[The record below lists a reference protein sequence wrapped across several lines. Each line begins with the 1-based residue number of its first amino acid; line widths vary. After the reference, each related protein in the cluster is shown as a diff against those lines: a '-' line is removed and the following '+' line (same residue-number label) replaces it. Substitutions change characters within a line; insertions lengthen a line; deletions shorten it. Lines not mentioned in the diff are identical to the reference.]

1 MNLYKVTAL
10 VEDAWD
16 VEDDHQK
23 RKRVI
28 GYVIAGDG
36 VSAGA
41 GEKICIKS
49 TGSYSKS
56 GKKQN
61 LVRGLG

>member
-28 GYVIAGDG
+28 GYAIAGM
-36 VSAGA
+36 VSLLAG
-41 GEKICIKS
+41 
-49 TGSYSKS
+49 
-56 GKKQN
+56 
-61 LVRGLG
+61 